1 MSPNSYVVI
10 KVRKSGG
17 ASVAR
22 PYSYAGEYSTETES
36 QRFETL
42 AWYPMA
48 YFLGAN
54 HPLEGWV

>member
-1 MSPNSYVVI
+1 VVI

-17 ASVAR
+17 ASDAGS
-22 PYSYAGEYSTETES
+22 YAYAGEHLTETES